1 MALGAYLAVS
11 LADARQA
18 RDEAKRSLAAGCDP
32 AEEKK
37 QKKALAE
44 RARDTFR
51 TIAEEYVSKLQ
62 REGRAEATLIKV
74 EWLLSFA
81 YPLIGDRSIREID
94 APAVLK
100 ALQEVEA
107 RGRYE
112 SARRLRSTIGGV
124 FRYSIATARA
134 ENDPT
139 FALRDALTKP
149 IVTPRAAVTDPKA
162 VGALLR
168 AIDWFDG
175 QPTVRTAM
183 QLMTSD
189 PARQSRLLGL
199 SRGSGGEILASSAIL
214 SICVLT
220 QSHPTTRAGRSVK
233 LGNESRKERVPV
245 FVKEEASS
253 GEHVQRCPPMV
264 SSVNAWGRANAGEK

>member
-62 REGRAEATLIKV
+62 REGRAQATLIKV

-94 APAVLK
+94 APAILK

-112 SARRLRSTIGGV
+112 SARRFGRPS
-124 FRYSIATARA
+124 A
-134 ENDPT
+134 
-139 FALRDALTKP
+139 
-149 IVTPRAAVTDPKA
+149 
-162 VGALLR
+162 
-168 AIDWFDG
+168 
-175 QPTVRTAM
+175 
-183 QLMTSD
+183 
-189 PARQSRLLGL
+189 
-199 SRGSGGEILASSAIL
+199 ASSATP
-214 SICVLT
+214 S
-220 QSHPTTRAGRSVK
+220 
-233 LGNESRKERVPV
+233 
-245 FVKEEASS
+245 
-253 GEHVQRCPPMV
+253 QRPAQKMIRP
-264 SSVNAWGRANAGEK
+264 SPFETP